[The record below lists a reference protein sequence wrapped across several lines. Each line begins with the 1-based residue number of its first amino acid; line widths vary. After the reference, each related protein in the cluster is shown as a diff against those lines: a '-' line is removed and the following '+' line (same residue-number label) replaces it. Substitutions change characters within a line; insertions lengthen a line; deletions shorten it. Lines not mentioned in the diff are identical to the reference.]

1 MTPSPLSPSRR
12 GLLRTSTAAAMAGLA
27 TAGAAGAATAAPS
40 APAGKDGIVRNRL
53 CFREDGTFTLVQL
66 FL

>member
-12 GLLRTSTAAAMAGLA
+12 GLLRTSTAAAVAGLA

-40 APAGKDGIVRNRL
+40 APAGKDGIVRNQIGRAS
-53 CFREDGTFTLVQL
+53 CRERV
-66 FL
+66 